1 MLKTVVLVA
10 AGLAAGFAVAYWATD
25 SEPLAGSPET
35 TGSPDVIG
43 TPASSPGGEALG
55 AQTAAGSV
63 PKRIAE
69 LENALR
75 SETEQRA
82 ALEQRVAELGEA
94 LEELRGGA
102 GAARERGVE
111 AVVAVQNGTPP
122 FGDSAGAGRRFRGPE
137 TTELRVE
144 RLVGAG
150 FAPDRAAWIE
160 RRTSELAM
168 QSIQA
173 QYQRRRGE
181 TVDPALLRG
190 SQQTLR
196 QELGDADY
204 ERYLTAL
211 GRPTKVGVFNVIA
224 SSPAEAAGLRAG
236 DEILSYGGT
245 RVFDMSELNDLTVEG
260 TPGQPVTLEVQRDG
274 ENVQLVLPRGPIG
287 IGGGP
292 FNRRP

>member
-10 AGLAAGFAVAYWATD
+10 AGLAAGFAVAYWAKD
-25 SEPLAGSPET
+25 SKPLAGTADASIAEPSGGADSA
-35 TGSPDVIG
+35 TGGV
-43 TPASSPGGEALG
+43 PAR
-55 AQTAAGSV
+55 V
-63 PKRIAE
+63 AE
-69 LENALR
+69 LESALH
-75 SETEQRA
+75 SEIEQRA
-82 ALEQRVAELGEA
+82 ALEQRVAELGVA
-94 LEELRGGA
+94 LDELRGGA
-102 GAARERGVE
+102 SGGGASARGPE
-111 AVVAVQNGTPP
+111 AVVAVQNGPP
-122 FGDSAGAGRRFRGPE
+122 SFGGGSPAATGRRFRGPE
-137 TTELRVE
+137 TSEQRVE

-150 FAPDRAAWIE
+150 FAPDRAAWIDK
-160 RRTSELAM
+160 RTSELTM
-168 QSIQA
+168 QTIQA

-181 TVDPALLRG
+181 NVDPALLGG
-190 SQQTLR
+190 SQATLR

-224 SSPAEAAGLRAG
+224 SSPAEQAGLRAG

-260 TPGQPVTLEVQRDG
+260 TPGQPVVLEVQRDG
-274 ENVQLVLPRGPIG
+274 QNVQLVLPRGPIG